1 MDRRALRHLIK
12 HLLVL
17 ITTVTLLFS
26 LTPPASASGG
36 DAGDVKSLFDDSHI
50 AWTDCGK
57 TPLGYI
63 PDVLLGVDLTP
74 GQKKEIAHL
83 TGQLPEDVI
92 DGPYD
97 ISVIELA
104 NGNALSMLPG
114 LIAAT
119 GASLHLNHVFFFSP
133 YHRFSPAV
141 APAPT
146 DGPDER
152 QAIGTSHRPVV
163 VIDTGYP
170 VDASEPKNYRL
181 GAETRGPVPLDAITS
196 NHGPFIASQIAALA
210 PGDIM
215 LQRVLTE
222 RGRLAPAVATGEEVF
237 DEIALLATLDETDLN
252 NAIVNLSF
260 GSYGCIHEG
269 PAALRHALAKEHSS
283 SGAVFVAAAGN
294 DELGLKMYPAAFA
307 GDLDAVVSVGAHNG
321 RPHKPKYPKRA
332 CFSNFGNITTWA
344 PGVDVLGEIP
354 TPFGPTLAQGSGTSF
369 ATPFVTA
376 ALASD
381 TAVFEPGFDIE
392 EKDLGLFS
400 LVADY
405 HGRRSDVAGTA
416 CA

>member
-1 MDRRALRHLIK
+1 MDRRAPRHRQI
-12 HLLVL
+12 HRFVL
-17 ITTVTLLFS
+17 IVTIALLFS
-26 LTPPASASGG
+26 FTSPASASGG
-36 DAGDVKSLFDDSHI
+36 DAGDVESRFDDRHI

-57 TPLGYI
+57 TPLGYV
-63 PDVLLGVDLTP
+63 PDVLLGVDLSP
-74 GQKKEIAHL
+74 AQKKDVAHHIGL
-83 TGQLPEDVI
+83 HPDDVI

-97 ISVIELA
+97 ISVFELA
-104 NGNALSMLPG
+104 NGNALAMLPG
-114 LIAAT
+114 LVANT

-141 APAPT
+141 APAAT

-152 QAIGTSHRPVV
+152 QAIGTTHRPVV

-170 VDASEPKNYRL
+170 LGATEPKGYHL

-196 NHGPFIASQIAALA
+196 NHGPFIASQIAALT
-210 PGDIM
+210 PGDIT

-222 RGRLAPAVATGEEVF
+222 RGRLAPATSGEEVF
-237 DEIALLATLDETDLN
+237 DEIALLATLDETNLN

-269 PAALRHALAKEHSS
+269 PAALRHALDVEHGS

-294 DELGLKMYPAAFA
+294 DELGLEMYPAAFA

-321 RPHKPKYPKRA
+321 RPLKPKYPKRA

-354 TPFGPTLAQGSGTSF
+354 TPHGATLAQGSGTSF
-369 ATPFVTA
+369 ATPYVTA
-376 ALASD
+376 ALASE
-381 TAVFEPGFDIE
+381 TAVFAPGSDIVQ
-392 EKDLGLFS
+392 KDLGLFS

-405 HGRRSDVAGTA
+405 HGRRSDVVGTA